1 MKLPL
6 GAFFLMK
13 QFDYIIVGQGL
24 AGTVLAFRLRLKG
37 KRVFVVDKHR
47 ESTSSK
53 IAPGAYNPMVLKRFT
68 PCWNVEQQL
77 EPLYDFIT
85 NFEEAFDESVHTPLK
100 LWRKFHSVQ
109 EQNLWLEKSEKVRLA
124 PFMNPSFIANPY
136 KGVRAE
142 FGFGEVINSGRVEL
156 SRMISLFK
164 EQLESEAC
172 FLDED
177 FDYNTLEIRSSSVCY
192 KSVSADKIVFC
203 EGHRLTKNPFFNYL
217 PLMRTKGELITVR
230 LKGLQVKELIK
241 SNISILPLGDD
252 VYKVGAT
259 FNWDD
264 KDEVCTEQAQQELL
278 DKLKELVDVS
288 PELVRHEA
296 GLRPTVKDRRALLG
310 VHPKYDNVIVF
321 NGLGTR
327 GLLISPYLSL
337 QLIDF
342 MEQGIA
348 LDPEVDIKRYEN
360 QMPC

>member
-1 MKLPL
+1 M

-13 QFDYIIVGQGL
+13 PFDYIIVGQGL
-24 AGTVLAFRLRLKG
+24 AGTVLAFQLRSRG
-37 KRVFVVDKHR
+37 KNVFVIDKHR

-68 PCWNVEQQL
+68 PCWKVEEQL
-77 EPLYDFIT
+77 EPLYRFIE
-85 NFEEAFDESVHTPLK
+85 NFEETFNESVHTPLK

-109 EQNLWLEKSEKVRLA
+109 EQNLWLEKSEKVRLS

-136 KGVRAE
+136 QDIIAD
-142 FGFGEVINSGRVEL
+142 FGFGEVTNSGRVQL
-156 SRMISLFK
+156 SKMISLFK
-164 EQLESEAC
+164 EQLENEAC
-172 FLDED
+172 FLNEA
-177 FDYNTLEIRSSSVCY
+177 FDYNALEISSTSVVY

-203 EGHRLTKNPFFNYL
+203 EGHRLTDNPFFNYL
-217 PLMRTKGELITVR
+217 PLMRTKGELVTVK
-230 LKGLQVKELIK
+230 LKGLQVRELIK
-241 SNISILPLGDD
+241 SNISILPLGNDL
-252 VYKVGAT
+252 YKVGAT

-264 KDEVCTEQAQQELL
+264 KDEVCTVQAKEELL
-278 DKLKELVDVS
+278 DKLKELVNVR
-288 PELVRHEA
+288 PEVVKQDA

-310 VHPKYDNVIVF
+310 SHPKYDNIIVF

-342 MEQGIA
+342 MEQGIS

-360 QMPC
+360 EMPC

>member
-1 MKLPL
+1 M

-24 AGTVLAFRLRLKG
+24 AGTVLAFQLRLKG
-37 KRVFVVDKHR
+37 VNVFVIDKHR

-68 PCWNVEQQL
+68 PCWKVEEQL
-77 EPLYDFIT
+77 EPLCCFIE
-85 NFEEAFDESVHTPLK
+85 NFEETFNESIHTPLK

-109 EQNLWLEKSEKVRLA
+109 EQNLWLEKSEKVRLS
-124 PFMNPSFIANPY
+124 PFMNPSFISNPY
-136 KGVRAE
+136 KDIRAE
-142 FGFGEVINSGRVEL
+142 FGFGEVTNSGRVQL
-156 SRMISLFK
+156 SEMISLLK
-164 EQLESEAC
+164 EQLENEAC
-172 FLDED
+172 FLNEA
-177 FDYNTLEIRSSSVCY
+177 FDYNALEISSTSVVY

-203 EGHRLTKNPFFNYL
+203 EGHRLTDNPFFNYL
-217 PLMRTKGELITVR
+217 PLMRTKGELITVK
-230 LKGLQVKELIK
+230 LKGLQVRELIK

-264 KDEVCTEQAQQELL
+264 KDEVCTVQAKEELL
-278 DKLKELVDVS
+278 AKLKELVNLS
-288 PELVRHEA
+288 PEVLKQEA

-310 VHPKYDNVIVF
+310 AHPNHDNVIVF

-342 MEQGIA
+342 MEQGIS
-348 LDPEVDIKRYEN
+348 LDPEIDIKRYEN
-360 QMPC
+360 EMPC